1 MAENKEEKKQIKG
14 LLYEEGVVNQV
25 LAILNN
31 IPVTGMANINGMK
44 FVLDS
49 LSNPIPFE
57 GTLKETK

>member
-57 GTLKETK
+57 KQSHALS